1 MDWGSEECGEGKMSS
16 AEGGLEV
23 TVELLEWFK
32 YRACCLDNTPVHGD
46 GMDIAGDGVKML
58 VSK

>member
-1 MDWGSEECGEGKMSS
+1 MSS